1 MDLFAELEASTFV
14 NVVLLTF
21 MLFAAFAIIFIRHLF
36 SVVMVSGVYSLLS
49 ATVFLNMDAA
59 DVAFTEAA
67 VGAGVSTVL
76 FLGALVLTARRE
88 KIMASRRSLF
98 PLFVMIITGAALIYA
113 TYDMP
118 AFGDPDSPANSYVG
132 IDYIERTPKE
142 IDIPNVVTA
151 VLASYRGFD
160 TLGEIVVVFTAGLG
174 VMILLGNGLF
184 GGAKTREIKKS
195 WK

>member
-1 MDLFAELEASTFV
+1 MDLLADLDTSTFV
-14 NVVLLTF
+14 DVVLLAL
-21 MLFAAFAIIFIRHLF
+21 MLLAAFAIIFIRHLF

-49 ATVFLNMDAA
+49 AAVFVNLDAV

-67 VGAGVSTVL
+67 VGAGISTIL

-88 KIMASRRSLF
+88 KIALGRRPIL
-98 PLFVMIITGAALIYA
+98 PLLIVLVTGAALVYA

-118 AFGDPDSPANSYVG
+118 AFGDSQSPANVYVG

-142 IDIPNVVTA
+142 IDIPNIVTA

-160 TLGEIVVVFTAGLG
+160 TLGETVVVFTAGLG
-174 VMILLGNGLF
+174 VMILLGFGLY
-184 GGAKTREIKKS
+184 GGVGTREKDEEGQ
-195 WK
+195 

>member
-1 MDLFAELEASTFV
+1 MDLFVGLEASTFV

-21 MLFAAFAIIFIRHLF
+21 MLFTAFAIIFIRHLF

-49 ATVFLNMDAA
+49 SAVFLNMDAA

-88 KIMASRRSLF
+88 KMIAGRRSLL
-98 PLFVMIITGAALIYA
+98 PLFVVTVTGAALVYA

-118 AFGDPDSPANSYVG
+118 AFGDPGSPANSYVG
-132 IDYIERTPKE
+132 IDYIERTPEE

-160 TLGEIVVVFTAGLG
+160 TLGEVVVVFTAGLG

-184 GGAKTREIKKS
+184 SGATARKTKENGK
-195 WK
+195 